1 MVDIKEKTV
10 LNGIGLMILATVLFS
25 IMHASIKF
33 MSTSMHP
40 FVIAFFRNLF
50 GLLVIAPWFIK
61 YGLKPLKT
69 NRIKLHMA
77 RSFFNV
83 IAMLSFFYSL
93 SIAPLADVAS
103 LAFTAPLFASI
114 LAVIFLKE
122 IVGFKRGIA
131 IIFGFIGAL
140 IVIDPVY
147 SSINNGHILVL
158 LSASVWSVSLI
169 IIKILGRT
177 ESSVTITSY
186 MVIIMIPLSAIAA
199 YFYWQLPTLKDLFYL
214 MIIGVCGTGAQM
226 LLAQALRQGDT
237 SIIMP
242 FDFLKLI
249 WDQGIKKILMAPIN
263 MLKNLGET
271 MFDFIK
277 GLVKSLPF
285 GIGDKLISGMKGMT
299 EGSQAGTAGDIAGEA
314 SMDNFSGGDTITST
328 APSASG
334 AVASKIEDPKEETVV
349 TKPKAK
355 PKTVNMDKTSGVT
368 KVAEATTKG
377 KSESYTEEQKKKD
390 LEAIDQVMKGGYGK
404 RYSGTLKDLQAQGAV
419 IPKTRAQ
426 AMTTGIG
433 TNEYE
438 EYFDEKMKQNVA
450 AGVDPEEV
458 RAFMIM
464 QERMQKLG
472 MAKSDIKMGIPER
485 PEIMEN
491 NTSIDS
497 NSIPQVNKRDLKGD
511 GAGSQGNVTVVNN
524 QPSSINT
531 STNVAKTSVTSVP
544 LNTSSGDSYFDKQ
557 ANNINV

>member
-10 LNGIGLMILATVLFS
+10 LNGIGLMIMATVLFS

-61 YGLKPLKT
+61 YGLKPLRT

-122 IVGFKRGIA
+122 IVGIKRVIA

-186 MVIIMIPLSAIAA
+186 MVIIMIPLSAVAA
-199 YFYWQLPTLKDLFYL
+199 YFYWELPTIKDLFYL

-249 WDQGIKKILMAPIN
+249 WA
-263 MLKNLGET
+263 
-271 MFDFIK
+271 
-277 GLVKSLPF
+277 V
-285 GIGDKLISGMKGMT
+285 GIGYLFFFEVPSLNTWI
-299 EGSQAGTAGDIAGEA
+299 GSIVIFLSTLYIAYRERVL
-314 SMDNFSGGDTITST
+314 SKKRKFKTITQ
-328 APSASG
+328 P
-334 AVASKIEDPKEETVV
+334 V
-349 TKPKAK
+349 
-355 PKTVNMDKTSGVT
+355 
-368 KVAEATTKG
+368 
-377 KSESYTEEQKKKD
+377 
-390 LEAIDQVMKGGYGK
+390 DQ
-404 RYSGTLKDLQAQGAV
+404 
-419 IPKTRAQ
+419 
-426 AMTTGIG
+426 
-433 TNEYE
+433 
-438 EYFDEKMKQNVA
+438 
-450 AGVDPEEV
+450 
-458 RAFMIM
+458 
-464 QERMQKLG
+464 
-472 MAKSDIKMGIPER
+472 
-485 PEIMEN
+485 
-491 NTSIDS
+491 
-497 NSIPQVNKRDLKGD
+497 
-511 GAGSQGNVTVVNN
+511 
-524 QPSSINT
+524 
-531 STNVAKTSVTSVP
+531 
-544 LNTSSGDSYFDKQ
+544 
-557 ANNINV
+557 